1 MTGREYRRVDA
12 LPNLVAS
19 LKALS
24 PIFPNSDS
32 SISLPLGTPHVL
44 VTPESG
50 FNVPSVSRRLPDL
63 QTLIPSPV
71 PGSRCGCAT
80 RRLSINTPARGAP
93 GNGAATA
100 RLTTDSLSLSTLADL
115 TLNPIASVSRPG
127 SLVFAAGPRLLTR
140 ARTSS
145 PGPFLSADSGVV
157 LEKKR

>member
-12 LPNLVAS
+12 LPNLVAP

-24 PIFPNSDS
+24 PFFPNSDS

-50 FNVPSVSRRLPDL
+50 FNVPTVSRRLPDL

-100 RLTTDSLSLSTLADL
+100 RLTTDSLSLYSQSDCLCFSTRVAGFCRRSTTADQRK
-115 TLNPIASVSRPG
+115 N
-127 SLVFAAGPRLLTR
+127 
-140 ARTSS
+140 
-145 PGPFLSADSGVV
+145 
-157 LEKKR
+157 